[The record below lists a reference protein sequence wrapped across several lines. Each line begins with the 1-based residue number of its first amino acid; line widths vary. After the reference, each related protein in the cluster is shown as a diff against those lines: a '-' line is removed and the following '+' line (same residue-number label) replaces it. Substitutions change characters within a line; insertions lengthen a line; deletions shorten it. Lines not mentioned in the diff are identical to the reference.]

1 MPKAVANEI
10 EIEYETV
17 GDRAAPAFLL
27 FMGAGE
33 QLILWPRALKDLLTR
48 AGYQVVSFDYRDAGL
63 STKFDQAGVVDLG
76 ALVQSL
82 QTGGAVSVPYQLADM
97 AEDAIGVLDHAGPQA
112 GAFRGP
118 VVGRHG
124 CSDSVDRSPGSGL
137 ESDLDRFDH
146 WRSRPSA
153 AESGCS
159 HANARG
165 GSGRR

>member
-63 STKFDQAGVVDLG
+63 STKFDHAGRGRPWSPRAEPSDGRRSLC
-76 ALVQSL
+76 ALP
-82 QTGGAVSVPYQLADM
+82 TGG
-97 AEDAIGVLDHAGPQA
+97 
-112 GAFRGP
+112 
-118 VVGRHG
+118 HG
-124 CSDSVDRSPGSGL
+124 GGCDR
-137 ESDLDRFDH
+137 R
-146 WRSRPSA
+146 A
-153 AESGCS
+153 
-159 HANARG
+159 
-165 GSGRR
+165 